1 MSISPSL
8 LFSESEMSEFLSQE
22 EIDSL
27 LQAARQE
34 AQGAESRMRQD
45 IVSYDFR
52 RPNRISKNQLRTIQ
66 NIHETFAE
74 TLSYYFVSKLQ
85 TIATINVT
93 SVDQL
98 FYSEYILSVANPNC
112 LYVFDIEGSDSA
124 GVLEIS
130 PPLALTLI
138 ERLLGGMAEQP
149 RKPRSLTPIEQAVL
163 RGIVEHILADLSSA
177 WRSVTDCTFKYNRF
191 ESEPDFVQIAPAS
204 EIVLVVSF
212 DVSIG
217 LNAFLMNICFP
228 TFALEEII
236 ARLGTEAVAT
246 RYAARR
252 RDRENEAQRA
262 LQQLLSVIELTV
274 TTELGKASIS
284 VRELLNLKAGDV
296 LKLDTRITDEL
307 VVLLDG
313 KPRFAARPGKV
324 DNKKAVRITRILSS
338 DDILLYS
345 Q

>member
-1 MSISPSL
+1 MP
-8 LFSESEMSEFLSQE
+8 EFLTQE

-27 LQAARQE
+27 LQAAQE
-34 AQGAESRMRQD
+34 EALGGHQQLRQD

-85 TIATINVT
+85 TVATVNVT

-98 FYSEYILSVANPNC
+98 FYSEYILSVTNPNC
-112 LYVFDIEGSDSA
+112 LYVFDIEGADGS

-138 ERLLGGMAEQP
+138 ERLLGGTAEQS

-163 RGIVEHILADLSSA
+163 RGVVEHILADLSAA
-177 WRSVTDCTFKYNRF
+177 WRSVTECTFRYNRF

-217 LNAFLMNICFP
+217 LNAFVMNLCFP
-228 TFALEEII
+228 TFALEEVI
-236 ARLGTEAVAT
+236 AQLSTESLSARHAG
-246 RYAARR
+246 RR
-252 RDRENEAQRA
+252 RERESESTRV
-262 LQQLLSVIELTV
+262 LQQLLSVIEMQLV
-274 TTELGKASIS
+274 AELGKATIT
-284 VRELLNLKAGDV
+284 VRELLELDVGDII
-296 LKLDTRITDEL
+296 KLDTSITGEL
-307 VVLLDG
+307 TVAVGD

-324 DNKKAVRITRILSS
+324 EDKKAIRITRVLSAE
-338 DDILLYS
+338 DILLHGS
-345 Q
+345 